1 MTYMGSGDFVI
12 GEQGMKT
19 TKKQFEHFKKCFL
32 IYAEKWGLKEWRF
45 DFAHD
50 DCGHALSTVNYD
62 TLNKVV
68 TVAFTTE
75 FGSLPPLTMKEVRE
89 TAKHEVHEMV
99 VAELSVLAHARFT
112 TEDEI
117 VRVRHT
123 LVRRMDNVVK

>member
-45 DFAHD
+45 DFVHD
-50 DCGHALSTVNYD
+50 DCGVAMSTVNYD
-62 TLNKVV
+62 SRNKVV
-68 TVAFTTE
+68 TVCFTLT
-75 FGSLPPLTMKEVRE
+75 FSALPPLTMKEVRE

-99 VAELSVLAHARFT
+99 VAELSVLAHDRFT